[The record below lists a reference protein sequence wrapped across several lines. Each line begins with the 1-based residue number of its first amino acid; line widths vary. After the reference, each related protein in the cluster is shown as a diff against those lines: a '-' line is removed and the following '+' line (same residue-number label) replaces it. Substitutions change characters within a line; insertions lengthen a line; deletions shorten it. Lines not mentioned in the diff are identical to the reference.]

1 MKKNPDPFDTTPVIY
16 ITNPYKKDESKVIIT
31 HGKENR
37 RERRKA
43 DRKRNK

>member
-16 ITNPYKKDESKVIIT
+16 ITNPYKDEPKVIIT
-31 HGKENR
+31 HGKEKR